1 MSRGLLMA
9 RRFSLFISY
18 LSIAVLII
26 APAAA
31 IYFVF
36 NIDVFAGL
44 AQKNLGLFIQ
54 WQTVSTTQWYGLWFI
69 TIVFNA
75 FGLAGMF
82 FLYRA
87 FTNFARGEFF
97 NLANSQNLRWFSILL
112 FIQAVA
118 KPILF
123 TLSSLLLSLN
133 HPPGQK
139 MLSVSI
145 GSNEVTI
152 LVLAMILWVT
162 SDMLV
167 KGSEIDSENKQFV

>member
-26 APAAA
+26 APLAAV
-31 IYFVF
+31 YFVF
-36 NIDVFAGL
+36 NIDAFAEL

-54 WQTVSTTQWYGLWFI
+54 WQTVSTTQWYGLWLI
-69 TIVFNA
+69 TIVFNS
-75 FGLAGMF
+75 FGLVGMY

-87 FTNFARGEFF
+87 FKNFASGEFF
-97 NLANSQNLRWFSILL
+97 NLANSRNLRWFSILL
-112 FIQAVA
+112 FIQAIA

-139 MLSVSI
+139 MLSVSL

-152 LVLAMILWVT
+152 IVLAMILWVT